1 MDNIRWID
9 MIDPVYTLV
18 RLVGLDPE
26 EIEIDSISI
35 MDHRLIVRYMDNGN
49 QHFVSMPYDTEV

>member
-1 MDNIRWID
+1 

-35 MDHRLIVRYMDNGN
+35 MDHRLIVRYLDNGN
-49 QHFVSMPYDTEV
+49 QHFVSMPYEVETP